1 MHDIATRRRLSE
13 IVEEYDAKRA
23 AIPEAIA
30 DYMVQRTYNRFG
42 DRDYLSRL
50 DDDGTPYWSARC
62 RGMHL
67 GLVEAQAAVDE
78 IATYRDCLC
87 AEFGI
92 QGVAIVRAA

>member
-1 MHDIATRRRLSE
+1 MT
-13 IVEEYDAKRA
+13 
-23 AIPEAIA
+23 